1 MSTKSKTKASSKKSA
16 APKTASYYDLIKGA
30 ITELKDRTGSSRQA
44 ISKIVS
50 AKKSNFQSGALNR
63 ALKSGVESGKLI
75 QVKGSYKLSAAEKK
89 PVATKKKTVK
99 KASVKKTTAKKS
111 PAKKKTSTKK
121 TATKKA
127 PAKKKTTTKK
137 TTKKSPAKKKAPA
150 KKAAP
155 KKKSPAKKKKPA
167 KK

>member
-1 MSTKSKTKASSKKSA
+1 MSSKSKTKASTKKSA
-16 APKTASYYDLIKGA
+16 APKSASYFDLIKGA

-63 ALKSGVESGKLI
+63 ALKSGVEAGKLI

-89 PVATKKKTVK
+89 PVASKKKTVK
-99 KASVKKTTAKKS
+99 KASTKKTTAKKA
-111 PAKKKTSTKK
+111 PTKK
-121 TATKKA
+121 ASTTKTAAKKA

-155 KKKSPAKKKKPA
+155 KKKAPAKKKKAA